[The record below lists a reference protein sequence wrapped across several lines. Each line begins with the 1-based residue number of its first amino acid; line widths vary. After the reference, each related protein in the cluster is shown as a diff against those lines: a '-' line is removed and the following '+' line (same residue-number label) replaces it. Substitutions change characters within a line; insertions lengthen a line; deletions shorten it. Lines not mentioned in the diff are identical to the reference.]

1 MTIPTSET
9 IPTSAIAPRSSEVSF
24 VDLLAGRF
32 LRSEHQLNARHESDA
47 ELIRIPGSQ
56 TTLAITTDAIVEEIE
71 TGLYE
76 DPYLIGWMTVA
87 ASASDLA
94 AVGADPLGILINET
108 LPVDASD
115 EFIEALQRGV
125 DDASRSMGLPVLG
138 GDTNRSNRLHIGA
151 TAIGIIPDGR
161 PITRCGTTPGD
172 VLFASAPVGRGT
184 AFALLQL
191 LRNEG
196 VSGTTGATAPST
208 VFRPRGRLAEGA
220 VVRRFASACM
230 DTSDGVITTLDELM
244 RLNGIGFALD
254 GSVNAIL
261 DPWALSIADRFG
273 LPGWMMLAG
282 PHGEFELLF
291 TVPESELDLFLDAAA
306 EIDWHP
312 VRLGRATDDRV
323 LRLDVDG
330 RVTILPTTD
339 VRNLFDELGGDVNA
353 YRDGLFELDARL
365 REGGAR

>member
-1 MTIPTSET
+1 MTIATSET
-9 IPTSAIAPRSSEVSF
+9 VSTSAIAPRSSEVSF

-47 ELIRIPGSQ
+47 ELIRIPGSR

-108 LPVDASD
+108 LPVDSSE

-161 PITRCGTTPGD
+161 PITRRGTTPGD

-191 LRNEG
+191 Q
-196 VSGTTGATAPST
+196 ATAPST
-208 VFRPRGRLAEGA
+208 TFRPRGRLAEGS

-230 DTSDGVITTLDELM
+230 DTSDGVITTIDELM

-291 TVPESELDLFLDAAA
+291 TVPEDELDLFLDAAA
-306 EIDWHP
+306 DIDWHP

-353 YRDGLFELDARL
+353 YRDGLFELDTRL